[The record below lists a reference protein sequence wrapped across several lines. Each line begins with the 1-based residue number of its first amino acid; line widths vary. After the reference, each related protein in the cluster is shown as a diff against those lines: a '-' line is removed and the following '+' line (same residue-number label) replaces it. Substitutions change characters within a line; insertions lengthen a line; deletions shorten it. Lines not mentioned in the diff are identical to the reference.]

1 MPLLHRT
8 HRTRREELGADDA
21 KLAAIREYRT
31 SPLYYDAEGV
41 ALDFALAAASQP
53 NDVTGALLAEMRR
66 RGTDG
71 QIVAILGVVSLF
83 GFLNRWN
90 DTMATP
96 LEPTAAGIGDR
107 FLALDG
113 WEAGEH
119 AR

>member
-1 MPLLHRT
+1 VAVILLAT
-8 HRTRREELGADDA
+8 
-21 KLAAIREYRT
+21 REYRT
-31 SPLYYDAEGV
+31 SPLYYDAQGV

-71 QIVAILGVVSLF
+71 QTVAILGVVSLF

-96 LEPTAAGIGDR
+96 LEPTAAGIGDGFSLWTAGR
-107 FLALDG
+107 PASTRVERLRGDG
-113 WEAGEH
+113 SSA
-119 AR
+119 ARGR